1 MKIVDLFGN
10 TIETIEPNKRKR
22 EKTLFDDYEGFV
34 EKFEAK
40 KTTDDCYTPENIY
53 ATVLEWV
60 SENCDIEGARIVRP
74 FYTGGDYEMED
85 YQPNDV
91 VVDNPPFSILTQI
104 VKFYQNKGIPFFL
117 FAPHLTVFGPGKYCT
132 SIVTDASITYANKA
146 VVATSFVSN
155 MFGDTAIICAGDLC
169 GRLKEANKKNSTAAN
184 LPSYIYP
191 DNVVSACTIGYKA
204 SRGIN
209 FRINSSEAVYC
220 PALDA
225 MRTHKKSIFGGGYL
239 IGESAAQRVAQAREQ
254 AREQDE
260 KNTIVWQLSER
271 EKEII
276 RKLG

>member
-40 KTTDDCYTPENIY
+40 KTTDDCYTPENVY

-74 FYTGGDYEMED
+74 FYPGGDYEMED

-117 FAPHLTVFGPGKYCT
+117 FAPHLTVFQPGKYCT
-132 SIVTDASITYANKA
+132 SIVTDASIAYANKA

-155 MFGDTAIICAGDLC
+155 MFGDTAIICAGDLHD
-169 GRLKEANKKNSTAAN
+169 RIAKKNAENYPTASTPA
-184 LPSYIYP
+184 YVYP
-191 DNVVSACTIGYKA
+191 DNVISACTLGRLA
-204 SRGIN
+204 MRGISL
-209 FRINSSEAVYC
+209 RVLSHETIYC

-225 MRTHKKSIFGGGYL
+225 TATYL
-239 IGESAAQRVAQAREQ
+239 PAIH
-254 AREQDE
+254 
-260 KNTIVWQLSER
+260 
-271 EKEII
+271 
-276 RKLG
+276 